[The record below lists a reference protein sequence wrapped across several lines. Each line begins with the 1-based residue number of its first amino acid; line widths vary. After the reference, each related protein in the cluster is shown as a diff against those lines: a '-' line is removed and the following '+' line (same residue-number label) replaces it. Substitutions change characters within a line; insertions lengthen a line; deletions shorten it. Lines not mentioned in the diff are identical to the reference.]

1 MNEEV
6 MIMVEFFEK
15 IDELDDLFQDKGV
28 QYDQGIEEMVGNG
41 NDVIKLEMFI
51 LMGKNVEDYLDDD
64 DVNDESDYCEE
75 NEDEFDEYLCD
86 KFILEESQDFVYYYL
101 IIKFGQIISNLFIL
115 FFYLIV
121 FFFFYKLYVVVWR
134 VKMFFFKSNVG
145 FLILQD

>member
-41 NDVIKLEMFI
+41 NNVIKLEMFI

-64 DVNDESDYCEE
+64 DVNDESEYCEE

-121 FFFFYKLYVVVWR
+121 FFFFL
-134 VKMFFFKSNVG
+134 
-145 FLILQD
+145 